1 MTIDPEIAKALAVPA
16 SVIIREV
23 YGDSLKPGVQ
33 QVGTALGTL
42 FGLGNTI
49 LWPVAWLNE
58 KAKIALQAN
67 LERYRRKM
75 ENTPEDEVCAV
86 LPEVGVPIL
95 EKLSYVTDEE
105 LSEMYIELLA
115 KASQKQSANV
125 AHPSFVNIINNISPD
140 EAILMRSILINKAI
154 PYDAIPYIE
163 VRAPNRNDKN
173 RWTTFHPMIL
183 SPTLLSELT
192 YPDNGSAYIGNLSG
206 LGIFNVISDRYM
218 SGENLYEP
226 IEAYARVIYPEENYD
241 QIDVK
246 LQLVRGAIWVTPF
259 ARLFF
264 QACFS
269 NKP

>member
-1 MTIDPEIAKALAVPA
+1 MDEEIAKALAVPA

-23 YGDSLKPGVQ
+23 YGDLAKPGVQ

-58 KAKIALQAN
+58 KAKIAREAN

-86 LPEVGVPIL
+86 PPEVGVPIL
-95 EKLSYVTDEE
+95 EKLSYVTNEE

-140 EAILMRSILINKAI
+140 EAILMRSIRFENV
-154 PYDAIPYIE
+154 IPYIE
-163 VRAPNRNDKN
+163 VRALTSDNKKSWATLEP
-173 RWTTFHPMIL
+173 TML
-183 SPTLLSELT
+183 SPTLLSVLT
-192 YPDNGSAYIGNLSG
+192 YPSNGAAYISNLSG
-206 LGIFNVISDRYM
+206 LGILSINKDEYIVGKNIYESIEEFARKRHPV
-218 SGENLYEP
+218 ELYKQQNRK
-226 IEAYARVIYPEENYD
+226 IEL
-241 QIDVK
+241 K
-246 LQLVRGAIWVTPF
+246 RGLIKVTAF
-259 ARLFF
+259 ARLFLK
-264 QACFS
+264 ACFS